1 MDTRLRPS
9 CSLLVLLSFACAPPA
24 SPVDEVGA
32 GAQPRQEA
40 PIAGYHYLTFVT
52 GGARPDDELPMI
64 VGLHYSSARPEAIVA
79 DFDQIDF
86 PARIILPR
94 GRYPRRQGYSWFP
107 SSYGELGAADQ
118 GKLTFQVK
126 DELSVFIDAATKK
139 YPTAGKPVL
148 AGTSYG
154 GDLSYLIAIHH
165 PDQVSAAFPVAARF
179 PTGWMPGTNACRPNC
194 PLVYAMH
201 GDKDETV
208 PIDGGRRAAERL
220 VGMGYRVEFHEY
232 KDVAH
237 DFSTRMKSDFTENVR
252 NVLNRELGTHEV
264 SGPGGPTSR

>member
-1 MDTRLRPS
+1 MDIRLRAS
-9 CSLLVLLSFACAPPA
+9 CSLLVFLSFACASTA
-24 SPVDEVGA
+24 SPVHEVGA

-40 PIAGYHYLTFVT
+40 SIAGYSYLTFVT
-52 GGARPDDELPMI
+52 GGAKPGDELPMI
-64 VGLHYSSARPEAIVA
+64 VGLHYSSARPETIVA

-94 GRYPRRQGYSWFP
+94 GKHPRRQGYSWFP
-107 SSYGELGAADQ
+107 SSYGELSAADQ
-118 GKLTFQVK
+118 EKVTFQIK
-126 DELSVFIDAATKK
+126 DELSAFLGSVTKT
-139 YPTAGKPVL
+139 YPTTGKPVL

-179 PTGWMPGTNACRPNC
+179 PTEWMPETNACAPNC

-208 PIDGGRRAAERL
+208 PIDGGRRAAKRL

-237 DFSTRMKSDFTENVR
+237 DFSAQMKADFTENVR
-252 NVLNRELGTHEV
+252 TVLERRE
-264 SGPGGPTSR
+264 RAK